1 MIASRGQS
9 LFRIFHK
16 GVLLPDVFPDF
27 FPDVWP
33 DVFPDVWP
41 DVWPACPPALR
52 GLLLSRFFRAPPCA
66 SLNVHVR
73 VLFPFRD

>member
-16 GVLLPDVFPDF
+16 GVLLPDVFPD
-27 FPDVWP
+27 VWP
-33 DVFPDVWP
+33 A
-41 DVWPACPPALR
+41 VWPACPPALR